1 MRTELR
7 FLLAILLMV
16 GVLVVTNLLFPPV
29 VPEGPTDAGDPGAA
43 PEAAP
48 GVATPE
54 LRRPE
59 GTVVEEELPSEAQ
72 PAGTPATPARTV
84 VVEGPLYRFAFSTHG
99 ARLESARLLRFPS
112 FTRDGPVEL
121 VEPGAGAVLTGRVVS
136 GGDTLDLRSIPFEVE
151 PTNGLLLS
159 AGGDEQTIRF
169 TFRDP
174 AGRRDV
180 EIAYTFSPD
189 DYLVEVAGRVS
200 GGGTVLLTDLGEGL
214 AFNEA
219 REQEEVRT
227 RAFVTHHPR
236 NGIRPRDLTRI
247 SDVEITEGPLHWAAV
262 RSRYF
267 VVGMLSDRDGEGTER
282 FLGGTVARDLDGEG
296 RVALSVAQP
305 LGSDGTFSYRLF
317 AGPQDYSRLA
327 ALGSDFQ
334 EVNAYGWRFIRPIL
348 RPFVGITTT
357 VLVWLHEKLSLG
369 YGWVL
374 VVFGVMMRV
383 LLWPLNQRAM
393 RAQFRNMAVQPL
405 LQEAQK
411 KYKDQPE
418 KLQKELMKLYKEHG
432 FNPLAGCLPLLLPW
446 PILIALFFVFQNTIE
461 FRGVPFLWL
470 PDLSAPDPY
479 FILPLFLG
487 VSMFFLQWVSFRS
500 MDEINPQ
507 MKFMLWFMPIFMVF
521 IFFQF
526 AAGLNLYYAVSNV
539 ATIPQQWWIAKERK
553 KVKVHRPAGATG

>member
-29 VPEGPTDAGDPGAA
+29 IPEGPADV
-43 PEAAP
+43 AAP
-48 GVATPE
+48 GTQGEQVQVPATPE
-54 LRRPE
+54 LRLPE
-59 GTVVEEELPSEAQ
+59 GSIVEGEPGEGER
-72 PAGTPATPARTV
+72 PAAVAAPPRTV
-84 VVEGPLYRFAFSTHG
+84 VVEGPFYRYAFSTRG
-99 ARLESARLLRFPS
+99 ARLESAQLLRFRS
-112 FTRDGPVEL
+112 FTREGAVEL

-136 GGDTLDLRSIPFEVE
+136 GSDTLDLGGLAFEVE
-151 PTNGLLLS
+151 PANGLLLS
-159 AGGDEQTIRF
+159 EGGGEQTLRF
-169 TFRDP
+169 FFRDP
-174 AGRRDV
+174 NGRRDV
-180 EIAYTFSPD
+180 EIAYTFRPD
-189 DYLVEVAGRVS
+189 DYVVGVQGRVS
-200 GGGTVLLTDLGEGL
+200 GGGTVLITDLGEGL

-219 REQEEVRT
+219 REREEVRT

-247 SDVEITEGPLHWAAV
+247 SGVEITEGPLHWAAV

-267 VVGMLSDRDGEGTER
+267 VLGMLSERDGAATER

-317 AGPQDYSRLA
+317 AGPQDYSRLS
-327 ALGSDFQ
+327 ALGNDFQ

-374 VVFGVMMRV
+374 VVFGVMMRI

-553 KVKVHRPAGATG
+553 KVKVHRPVTATD

>member
-16 GVLVVTNLLFPPV
+16 GVLLATNILFPPV
-29 VPEGPTDAGDPGAA
+29 VQEDSPDVAS
-43 PEAAP
+43 PEAPALP
-48 GVATPE
+48 STAAEPE
-54 LRRPE
+54 LRAPP
-59 GTVVEEELPSEAQ
+59 GTVPDDEMGDD
-72 PAGTPATPARTV
+72 PAPAAAAPPRVVSVDSPLARF
-84 VVEGPLYRFAFSTHG
+84 EFSTAG
-99 ARLESARLLRFPS
+99 GRLISAQLLRFPS

-121 VEPGAGAVLTGRVVS
+121 LEPGSVGALTGRVVAGS
-136 GGDTLDLRSIPFEVE
+136 DTLDLASLPFEVE
-151 PTNGLLLS
+151 PANGLLLS
-159 AGGDEQTIRF
+159 EGGAPQTLRF
-169 TFRDP
+169 IYRDP
-174 AGRRDV
+174 AGRRNV
-180 EIAYTFSPD
+180 EVAYTFRPD
-189 DYLVEVAGRVS
+189 DYVIGVEGRVT
-200 GGGTVLLTDLGEGL
+200 GGGTVLVTDLGEGL
-214 AFNEA
+214 AFNES
-219 REQEEVRT
+219 REREEIRT
-227 RAFVTHHPR
+227 RAFVTHHSR
-236 NGIRPRDLTRI
+236 NGIRPRDLTRVRG
-247 SDVEITEGPLHWAAV
+247 VEVTEGPLHWAAV

-267 VVGMLSDRDGEGTER
+267 VFGMLSDRDAAGTER
-282 FLGGTVARDLDGEG
+282 FLGGAVARELDGEA

-305 LGSDGTFSYRLF
+305 LGSDGSFSYRLF
-317 AGPQDYSRLA
+317 AGPQDYSRLSA
-327 ALGSDFQ
+327 VGNDFQ

-374 VVFGVMMRV
+374 VVFGVMMRI

-418 KLQKELMKLYKEHG
+418 KMQKELMKLYKEHG

-479 FILPLFLG
+479 YILPLFLG

-500 MDEINPQ
+500 LEEVNPQ

-539 ATIPQQWWIAKERK
+539 ATIPQQWWIARERK
-553 KVKVHRPAGATG
+553 KVKVHRPVPAAD

>member
-16 GVLVVTNLLFPPV
+16 GVLVVTNILFPPV
-29 VPEGPTDAGDPGAA
+29 LPDEPAAGDVPAVVGVEPEPGDVPELRAPPGGAA
-43 PEAAP
+43 QDAPTSVTEAAP
-48 GVATPE
+48 P
-54 LRRPE
+54 
-59 GTVVEEELPSEAQ
+59 
-72 PAGTPATPARTV
+72 V
-84 VVEGPLYRFAFSTHG
+84 VVPERAVTVETPLFSLLFNSRG
-99 ARLESARLLRFPS
+99 ARLQSARLLRFPS
-112 FTRDGPVEL
+112 FTREGPVEL
-121 VEPGAGAVLTGRVVS
+121 VEDGTQVLGGRVVV
-136 GGDTLDLRSIPFEVE
+136 GGDTLHLAELPFEVE
-151 PTNGLLLS
+151 PNDGLLLGEGS
-159 AGGDEQTIRF
+159 FPASLRF
-169 TFRDP
+169 VYRDP
-174 AGRRDV
+174 AGRRSV
-180 EIAYTFSPD
+180 ELEYGFSPD
-189 DYLVEVAGRVS
+189 SYVVQVSGRVS
-200 GGGTVLLTDLGEGL
+200 GGGTVLLTDLGQGL
-214 AFNEA
+214 AFNES
-219 REQEEVRT
+219 REEEEIRT
-227 RAFVTHHPR
+227 RAFVTHHVSQ
-236 NGIRPRDLTRI
+236 GIRPRDLTRI
-247 SDVEITEGPLHWAAV
+247 DGVEVTEGPLYWAAT

-267 VVGMLSDRDGEGTER
+267 VLGMLADAGEQER
-282 FLGGTVARDLDGEG
+282 YLGGAVARELDGEG

-305 LGSDGTFSYRLF
+305 LASDGSFSYRLF
-317 AGPQDYSRLA
+317 AGPQDYARLA
-327 ALGSDFQ
+327 ALGNEFQ

-348 RPFVGITTT
+348 RPFVAITTT

-374 VVFGVMMRV
+374 VVFGVMMRI

-418 KLQKELMKLYKEHG
+418 KMQKELMKLYKEHG

-500 MDEINPQ
+500 LDDVNPQ

-553 KVKVHRPAGATG
+553 KVKVHRPPATSD

>member
-16 GVLVVTNLLFPPV
+16 GVLVVTNILFPPV
-29 VPEGPTDAGDPGAA
+29 LPDEPAAGDVPAVVGVEPEPGDVPELRAPPGGAA
-43 PEAAP
+43 QDAPTSVTEAAP
-48 GVATPE
+48 P
-54 LRRPE
+54 
-59 GTVVEEELPSEAQ
+59 
-72 PAGTPATPARTV
+72 V
-84 VVEGPLYRFAFSTHG
+84 VVPERAVTVETPLFSLLFNSRG
-99 ARLESARLLRFPS
+99 ARLQSARLLRFPS
-112 FTRDGPVEL
+112 FTREGPVEL
-121 VEPGAGAVLTGRVVS
+121 VEDGTQVLGGRVVV
-136 GGDTLDLRSIPFEVE
+136 GGDTLHLAELPFEVE
-151 PTNGLLLS
+151 PNDGLLLGEGS
-159 AGGDEQTIRF
+159 SPASLRF
-169 TFRDP
+169 VYRDP
-174 AGRRDV
+174 AGRRSV
-180 EIAYTFSPD
+180 ELEYGFSPD
-189 DYLVEVAGRVS
+189 SYVVQVSGRVS
-200 GGGTVLLTDLGEGL
+200 GGGTVLLTDLGQGL
-214 AFNEA
+214 AFNES
-219 REQEEVRT
+219 REEEEIRT
-227 RAFVTHHPR
+227 RAFVTHHVSQ
-236 NGIRPRDLTRI
+236 GIRPRDLTRI
-247 SDVEITEGPLHWAAV
+247 DGVEVTEGPLYWAAT

-267 VVGMLSDRDGEGTER
+267 VLGMLADAGEQER
-282 FLGGTVARDLDGEG
+282 YLGGAVARELDGEG

-305 LGSDGTFSYRLF
+305 LASDGSFSYRLF
-317 AGPQDYSRLA
+317 AGPQDYARLA
-327 ALGSDFQ
+327 ALGNEFQ

-348 RPFVGITTT
+348 RPFVAITTT

-374 VVFGVMMRV
+374 VVFGVMMRI

-418 KLQKELMKLYKEHG
+418 KMQKELMKLYKEHG

-500 MDEINPQ
+500 LDDVNPQ

-553 KVKVHRPAGATG
+553 KVKVHRPPATSD